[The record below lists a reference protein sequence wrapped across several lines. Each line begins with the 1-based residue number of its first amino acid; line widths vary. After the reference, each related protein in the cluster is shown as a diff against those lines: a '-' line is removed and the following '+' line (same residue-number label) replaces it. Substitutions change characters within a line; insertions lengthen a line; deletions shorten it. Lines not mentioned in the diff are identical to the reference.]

1 MFFLVLSIFLAD
13 FLVMHLQELVRMVF
27 IAATAICDQLK
38 LEGLST
44 LQVQL
49 TKYVVYIHVGNFK
62 ECSHYINRNHVTET
76 KNLDLQI
83 SSKMA

>member
-1 MFFLVLSIFLAD
+1 MGSFNMHFLCLLSD

-44 LQVQL
+44 LQV
-49 TKYVVYIHVGNFK
+49 V
-62 ECSHYINRNHVTET
+62 
-76 KNLDLQI
+76 D
-83 SSKMA
+83 SSTPHSV